1 MAIASTIVC
10 FALLCLLFNHTLGC
24 SIPEGGSKD
33 LGIEELVYHSDIV
46 AVGNVTEIIEDPSSL
61 GYPQWRTTYG
71 ANVLILCSYKGRMLP
86 QTITIGEAG
95 GLIFLKS
102 VSYLD

>member
-24 SIPEGGSKD
+24 SIPEGGSID

-61 GYPQWRTTYG
+61 GYPQWRKTYG

-95 GLIFLKS
+95 GSIFLKR
-102 VSYLD
+102 VSYLA